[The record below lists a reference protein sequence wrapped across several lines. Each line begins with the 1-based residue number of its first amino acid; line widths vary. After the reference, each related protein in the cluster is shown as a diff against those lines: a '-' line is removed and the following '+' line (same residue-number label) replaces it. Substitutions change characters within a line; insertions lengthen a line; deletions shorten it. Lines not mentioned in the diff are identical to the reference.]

1 MAEKRDYYE
10 VLGVAK
16 DCDDNTLKK
25 AYRKLAK
32 KYHPDVNKD
41 NPEAAEKFKEASEA
55 YAVLSDPEK
64 RQKYDQFGFAGVDPN
79 FAAGNAGGFTGFGG
93 GLDDIL
99 NQMFGGG
106 FGGGFG
112 GFGGFGGGGR
122 RSRANAPRKGEN
134 IQKNIIL
141 TFEEAAFGC
150 SKEITIDRV
159 EKCSECGGSG
169 AAEGSKTETCTQ
181 CNGSGRVVT
190 QQRTAFGIFQQE
202 AECPSCRGRGKI
214 ITKPCK
220 KCGGTGMERR
230 GRTLQCKVPAGI
242 DDGQAFAL
250 RGQGC
255 AGVNGG
261 PNGDVIVSVSIRK
274 HPLFERDGYDVWCE
288 VPVSYAQACL
298 GDKLIVPTIDGKVE
312 YPMPAG
318 TQSGTVFRLRGKGIQ
333 VVNGSGRGDQY
344 VKVVLEVPK
353 NLTDTQ
359 KELLR
364 QLEDSD
370 VPANHQ
376 KRSSFREKMKNLFKK
391 DK

>member
-1 MAEKRDYYE
+1 MR
-10 VLGVAK
+10 
-16 DCDDNTLKK
+16 
-25 AYRKLAK
+25 
-32 KYHPDVNKD
+32 
-41 NPEAAEKFKEASEA
+41 
-55 YAVLSDPEK
+55 
-64 RQKYDQFGFAGVDPN
+64 
-79 FAAGNAGGFTGFGG
+79 
-93 GLDDIL
+93 
-99 NQMFGGG
+99 
-106 FGGGFG
+106 
-112 GFGGFGGGGR
+112 
-122 RSRANAPRKGEN
+122 
-134 IQKNIIL
+134 
-141 TFEEAAFGC
+141 
-150 SKEITIDRV
+150 
-159 EKCSECGGSG
+159 
-169 AAEGSKTETCTQ
+169 
-181 CNGSGRVVT
+181 
-190 QQRTAFGIFQQE
+190 
-202 AECPSCRGRGKI
+202 
-214 ITKPCK
+214 
-220 KCGGTGMERR
+220 
-230 GRTLQCKVPAGI
+230 

-333 VVNGSGRGDQY
+333 VVNSSGRGDQY